1 MKYLEVNKMD
11 EILKK
16 IKKKKKFYRIILM
29 LFSLLLSAVLY
40 NVFLLPLNLVTGGT
54 NGIATITHYVYDI
67 DPALMIFL
75 LSTACTI
82 FSLMY
87 VGKERTAGT
96 LVASFIY
103 PLLVK
108 LTSPVASIIQVNTS
122 DVLLMVLFAGVISGI
137 ANGLMYKTGYSN
149 GGFPV
154 VSQVLFEKKQIP
166 IAKSSLFINISIV
179 IIGSLFFGTTNA
191 MYAIIFLYINGVV
204 LDKVLLGISNNKAF
218 YIITSEEEKIKNYI
232 IKVLHHNITTFEVK
246 GGFLEKQ
253 RKVML
258 TVIPSREYYRVTEG
272 IKEIDKDAFFVV
284 TDSYQVE
291 GAK

>member
-1 MKYLEVNKMD
+1 MED
-11 EILKK
+11 ILKT
-16 IKKKKKFYRIILM
+16 IQKKKKLWRIILM
-29 LFSLLLSAVLY
+29 GISLALSAILY

-54 NGIATITHYVYDI
+54 QGIATITKYVYEI

-75 LSTACTI
+75 LSAACTV
-82 FSLMY
+82 FSLLY
-87 VGKERTAGT
+87 VGIERTAGT
-96 LVASFIY
+96 LVASVVY

-108 LTSPVASIIQVNTS
+108 ITSPLATMIPMDTT
-122 DVLLMVLFAGVISGI
+122 DMLLLVLFAGVISGV

-154 VSQVLFEKKQIP
+154 VSQVLYEKKQIS
-166 IAKSSLFINISIV
+166 IAKSSLFINVSIV
-179 IIGSLFFGTTNA
+179 LVGSFFFGTTNT
-191 MYAIIFLYINGVV
+191 MYAIIFLYINNIV

-218 YIITSEEEKIKNYI
+218 YIITSEEAKIKEYI
-232 IKVLHHNITTFEVK
+232 IKSLNHNITTFEVK
-246 GGFLEKQ
+246 GGFLEKK
-253 RKVML
+253 RNVML
-258 TVIPSREYYRVTEG
+258 TVIPSREYYRVATG